1 MYNHIFSINLK
12 YYFGKNLSSG
22 SIESLKN
29 SELIKDS
36 IKNFNSYKNIIGQI
50 IAKDLNNISI
60 DCLNIVSMTEIKHNQ
75 STLVQNRRN
84 LNDFMNLNK
93 KLLGDNLINFTKT
106 ILLEIYSKIINDSF
120 ESELNNLTN
129 KILNESNT
137 KEIIYELID
146 KEYEVFKSKI
156 NYDIYKEQNNNIN
169 I

>member
-1 MYNHIFSINLK
+1 
-12 YYFGKNLSSG
+12 
-22 SIESLKN
+22 
-29 SELIKDS
+29 
-36 IKNFNSYKNIIGQI
+36 
-50 IAKDLNNISI
+50 
-60 DCLNIVSMTEIKHNQ
+60 MTEIKHNQ

-137 KEIIYELID
+137 K
-146 KEYEVFKSKI
+146 
-156 NYDIYKEQNNNIN
+156 
-169 I
+169 